1 MLRSD
6 LCDFSDAYIVVTGKM
21 TVTNP
26 NNDAYD
32 KRLAFKNNAPF
43 SRCILKINNTLLD
56 NAKDLDVVI
65 PLYNLLEYSK
75 NYKKTTGSLFNY
87 YRDEPN
93 SGTEGSV
100 NYSIENSKSFGYQT
114 SITGNLEGNNVEK
127 HDAEITVPLKY
138 LSNFWRTLDIQL
150 INCEVSLTLTW
161 SENCVITSK
170 ATREADPDADP
181 AAAGIKMQQM
191 QSLK

>member
-65 PLYNLLEYSK
+65 PLYNLLE
-75 NYKKTTGSLFNY
+75 
-87 YRDEPN
+87 
-93 SGTEGSV
+93 
-100 NYSIENSKSFGYQT
+100 
-114 SITGNLEGNNVEK
+114 
-127 HDAEITVPLKY
+127 
-138 LSNFWRTLDIQL
+138 
-150 INCEVSLTLTW
+150 
-161 SENCVITSK
+161 
-170 ATREADPDADP
+170 
-181 AAAGIKMQQM
+181 
-191 QSLK
+191 